1 MNFTAEQARK
11 YYEARIGS
19 EIRKVGASY
28 MARCPF
34 HDDHSPSMSFNFEK
48 GVWHCHT
55 EHIGGGMV
63 DFEMRF
69 SGVAEG
75 EAGAAVSSILGLSQ
89 YQFSHS
95 GKPEAIYEYRDEQ
108 SRVLYQVVKTR
119 NYETGKKRISVRRP
133 VGKNGWEY
141 SIGNT
146 RRVLYQLQEVLRATE
161 ILIVEGEKC
170 VEAVRQAY
178 CDHVGE
184 SDACIVH
191 GFTATT
197 SPFGAKKW
205 KEEFAPFFAGK
216 KVVVVPDNDDTGRE
230 HMNLVAASVAKYAAG
245 VRWLQLPLDNEKDDV
260 ADYLQNHEFGELL
273 DLIRKAPLWRRPDSS
288 SDLLVSAPVFIR
300 HVPTVIDWKLDGIIE
315 KNTSGFV
322 IALPK
327 SGKSF
332 ATACLA
338 VALAAGGEWLDYKV
352 SEPTRVALISR
363 EDAPGLTARRIRRAM
378 IGMGFDPN
386 DALWD
391 TNLLVNTRD
400 QSKSLMLDDDEQLTA
415 IITEMQRK
423 KIEFCILD
431 VLNILHDA
439 DENDNTEM
447 RKILGRVTQIR
458 DEVGCQICV
467 VHHSVKDW
475 DDTKTL
481 SQLARGSSAIAG
493 FAEYII
499 GIRMV
504 DEDKQ
509 VRQMRFET
517 KSDSP
522 QPSIYWKIQD
532 KEAGVL
538 LGRVDYEPKTATTR
552 KKFSSMA
559 G

>member
-1 MNFTAEQARK
+1 
-11 YYEARIGS
+11 
-19 EIRKVGASY
+19 

-34 HDDHSPSMSFNFEK
+34 HDDTHPSMSFNFEK

-69 SGVAEG
+69 SGVSEG
-75 EAGAAVSSILGLSQ
+75 EAGAAVSSLLGLTK

-108 SRVLYQVVKTR
+108 NRLLYQIVKTR
-119 NYETGKKRISVRRP
+119 NFETGKKRISVRRP
-133 VGKNGWEY
+133 IGKSSWEY
-141 SIGNT
+141 SIGTT

-170 VEAVRQAY
+170 VEAVRQAF
-178 CDHVGE
+178 CDHLGE

-205 KEEFAPFFAGK
+205 NDEFAPFFAGK
-216 KVVVVPDNDDTGRE
+216 KVVVVPDNDDAGRE
-230 HMNLVAASVAKYAAG
+230 HMNIVAASVSKYALG
-245 VRWLQLPLDNEKDDV
+245 VRWLELPLNNPKDDI
-260 ADYLQNHEFGELL
+260 ADYLENHEFPELQEE
-273 DLIRKAPLWRRPDSS
+273 IRKAPVWRRPDSN
-288 SDLLVSAPVFIR
+288 SDLLVAAPRFIKN
-300 HVPTVIDWKLDGIIE
+300 VPTVIDWKLEGIIE

-332 ATACLA
+332 ATVCLA
-338 VALAAGGEWLDYKV
+338 VALAGGGEWLGYRV
-352 SEPTRVALISR
+352 TEPTRVALVSR
-363 EDAPGLTARRIRRAM
+363 EDAPGLTARRLRRAM

-386 DALWD
+386 DTLWD
-391 TNLLVNTRD
+391 TNLLVNSRE
-400 QSKSLMLDDDEQLTA
+400 QSKSLMLDDDEQLA
-415 IITEMQRK
+415 ALIAEMQRK

-431 VLNILHDA
+431 VLNILHNA

-467 VHHSVKDW
+467 VHHSIKDW

-493 FAEYII
+493 FAEFIV
-499 GIRMV
+499 GVRMV

-522 QPSIYWKIQD
+522 QAAIYWKIRD

-538 LGRVDYEPKTATTR
+538 LERVDFEPKTTSTR
-552 KKFSSMA
+552 KKFASVS